1 MRDRGG
7 AGVYSMLCLL
17 GDVIGDRGENSVSS
31 LMSINGM
38 SCTGFSK
45 GTSGLFPNNLCGMS
59 CLTTKYALCVL
70 FLVFSVQKSN

>member
-7 AGVYSMLCLL
+7 AGVDSMLCLL

-31 LMSINGM
+31 LMSINSM

-45 GTSGLFPNNLCGMS
+45 
-59 CLTTKYALCVL
+59 
-70 FLVFSVQKSN
+70 